1 MKRILLTLVLL
12 VGVTT
17 AQASENEPVAPGRNY
32 SHYIES
38 AQDSVLTFVEVNKYA
53 ITEVTVVLT
62 VSYLAYKIK
71 KHFDKNAEFR
81 LFHSS
86 CI

>member
-1 MKRILLTLVLL
+1 MEVIIMKRILLTLVLL

-38 AQDSVLTFVEVNKYA
+38 AQDSVLTFVESIN
-53 ITEVTVVLT
+53 TQ
-62 VSYLAYKIK
+62 
-71 KHFDKNAEFR
+71 
-81 LFHSS
+81 
-86 CI
+86 